1 MHPPLSVRLRDM
13 ETHDRAY
20 RSHCNCR
27 YGTILDETARRHD
40 ALFWRSLI
48 FMRHSLVVAPCILTQ
63 EALAAG
69 QLREVHGRTPTLD
82 LNMTLI
88 RFSK

>member
-1 MHPPLSVRLRDM
+1 
-13 ETHDRAY
+13 
-20 RSHCNCR
+20 
-27 YGTILDETARRHD
+27 
-40 ALFWRSLI
+40 
-48 FMRHSLVVAPCILTQ
+48 MRHSLVVAPCILTQ